1 MKTLSRLL
9 MVSLLAVSL
18 ASCASMEKAPA
29 EAAMATAQ
37 VAFDAV
43 KDNASK
49 VMPDETKTVQDA
61 FDAAK
66 ASLDKGDYKAALE
79 AAKALP
85 GQVKGLADQVDG
97 KMTAMKGEWESMS
110 AGLPAAMASIDG
122 VVSKMKSAPKG
133 MDAAA
138 WDGLKT
144 NLNAAG
150 QTWKEAQAAAES
162 GDLATAMSKAGDV
175 KKVATD
181 AMMALKM
188 PMPDAMK

>member
-85 GQVKGLADQVDG
+85 GQVKGLADQ
-97 KMTAMKGEWESMS
+97 GE
-110 AGLPAAMASIDG
+110 L
-122 VVSKMKSAPKG
+122 
-133 MDAAA
+133 
-138 WDGLKT
+138 LFC
-144 NLNAAG
+144 
-150 QTWKEAQAAAES
+150 
-162 GDLATAMSKAGDV
+162 
-175 KKVATD
+175 
-181 AMMALKM
+181 
-188 PMPDAMK
+188 